1 MEKILP
7 IHLQEVIFSS
17 SDSNRSRQVKKWEEA
32 GKIRK
37 IAPRIFTSNFQ
48 DTDESIILRNIFF
61 ILGNLYPGALLS
73 HRSALEFKPTAS
85 GNLFLTYTYTKKI
98 PLPGITLRF
107 IAGTGPIDGDNPLS
121 GKLFVSQTG
130 RAILE
135 NLQVSR
141 QRGPESKTLDIKE
154 IEAELEKIIRV
165 KGENG
170 LNELRDHARTIAENL
185 GMHREFGKLDKMI
198 GALLSSRPVK
208 LLSSPLANARA
219 FGQPYD
225 PSRLSL
231 FEKLFVSLKQQVFNA
246 LPAKNNSQRFFKNFA
261 FYEAYFSNYI
271 EGTEFE
277 LEDAKRII
285 ESNTP
290 MPARH
295 EDSHDI
301 LGTYQIVSNFQEMST
316 VPENPEKFLE
326 ILLLRHRV
334 MMSARTSKMPGAFKN
349 INNRAGETFFVDH
362 TLVKGTL
369 IKGFDYLNALD
380 DPFARAAFIMF
391 MISEVHPFLDG
402 NGRIARVMMNAELV
416 NQNQTKIIIPTVY
429 REDYL
434 GALRKLTR
442 QGEPSAYIRMMR
454 RAHEFSAIL
463 MGDDLDEMGNQ
474 LTKFN
479 AFKDPEKGK
488 LIF

>member
-1 MEKILP
+1 
-7 IHLQEVIFSS
+7 
-17 SDSNRSRQVKKWEEA
+17 
-32 GKIRK
+32 
-37 IAPRIFTSNFQ
+37 
-48 DTDESIILRNIFF
+48 
-61 ILGNLYPGALLS
+61 
-73 HRSALEFKPTAS
+73 
-85 GNLFLTYTYTKKI
+85 
-98 PLPGITLRF
+98 
-107 IAGTGPIDGDNPLS
+107 
-121 GKLFVSQTG
+121 
-130 RAILE
+130 
-135 NLQVSR
+135 
-141 QRGPESKTLDIKE
+141 
-154 IEAELEKIIRV
+154 
-165 KGENG
+165 
-170 LNELRDHARTIAENL
+170 
-185 GMHREFGKLDKMI
+185 
-198 GALLSSRPVK
+198 
-208 LLSSPLANARA
+208 
-219 FGQPYD
+219 
-225 PSRLSL
+225 
-231 FEKLFVSLKQQVFNA
+231 
-246 LPAKNNSQRFFKNFA
+246 
-261 FYEAYFSNYI
+261 
-271 EGTEFE
+271 
-277 LEDAKRII
+277 
-285 ESNTP
+285 